1 MAADIRLRRWSSTDD
16 SWCGVAWTVTGGL
29 ILESDRETGGS
40 VAHASCHPEA
50 PSADTVASPAFILK
64 AEMRLLYRLA
74 LRVGWALA
82 RHPETRAKAAQAF
95 GTTKRV
101 INNDLKPRAQRVR
114 QEARLEIER
123 ARQGLTRVAKELRD
137 EYHKRRDGS

>member
-1 MAADIRLRRWSSTDD
+1 M
-16 SWCGVAWTVTGGL
+16 
-29 ILESDRETGGS
+29 
-40 VAHASCHPEA
+40 HAGCHPEA
-50 PSADTVASPAFILK
+50 HSADAVASPAFILK

-82 RHPETRAKAAQAF
+82 RHPKTRAKAAQAF
-95 GTTKRV
+95 GKAKRV
-101 INNDLKPRAQRVR
+101 LNNDLKPRAQRVQ

-123 ARQGLTRVAKELRD
+123 ARHGLTRVAKELRD

>member
-1 MAADIRLRRWSSTDD
+1 M
-16 SWCGVAWTVTGGL
+16 TGGL